1 MPRKII
7 GQEELEQSG
16 LFFLFYNFL
25 TLPYIDNTAVWLYNI
40 GTARGKGNTEMTT
53 IKNYNFPE
61 IKAVSEKQRKYAE
74 DLRARY
80 VKAYKHSISVAMD
93 ILDTCDYEMAAKMAA
108 ESGTSE
114 EKIIADVMREV
125 DLYEAC
131 IVLIST
137 DARTII
143 DALK

>member
-1 MPRKII
+1 
-7 GQEELEQSG
+7 
-16 LFFLFYNFL
+16 
-25 TLPYIDNTAVWLYNI
+25 
-40 GTARGKGNTEMTT
+40 MTT
-53 IKNYNFPE
+53 IKDYNFPK

-80 VKAYKHSISVAMD
+80 VKNNKFDIRTALE
-93 ILDTCDYEMAAKMAA
+93 ILDTCDHEMAAKMAA

-125 DLYEAC
+125 DLYKAC
-131 IVLIST
+131 IALIST